1 MNRGGIDFESNL
13 GEFIFP
19 DEDIFDWQFHSSSLI
34 QFQTNCLKGI
44 FYFFQHSLRPLKK
57 LSADVIKISSLEE
70 NMTRLQRDLVRG
82 IEKKLKKMICDE
94 KLTLGLH

>member
-1 MNRGGIDFESNL
+1 MNRGGIDFDSNL

-19 DEDIFDWQFHSSSLI
+19 TSVE
-34 QFQTNCLKGI
+34 
-44 FYFFQHSLRPLKK
+44 K